1 MPLANVVLL
10 FTPNIRWAKMGRNL
24 VLQNRNFYFWG
35 RLDSFICV
43 FGVMGQSNRLV
54 AKKEKKKEKGNLGDT

>member
-1 MPLANVVLL
+1 MPLANVVFL

>member
-24 VLQNRNFYFWG
+24 VLQNRNFYFWA

-54 AKKEKKKEKGNLGDT
+54 AKKKKKKRKKKKRET